1 MKLSDYAKQV
11 GVTYKTA
18 YQWWKAGQLD
28 AYQLPTGTI
37 IVREATPSATGVA
50 LYARVS
56 SADQKADVTRQLQCL
71 HDYAAARGYQVVTEV
86 SEIDSGLNDERPKLK
101 RLLTDAQAGFI
112 VVEHR
117 DRLTRFGYDYITA
130 LLDHEG
136 RRVEAIY
143 PSATGND
150 NDLVDDF
157 VAVITSMAARI
168 YGRRHAKRRA
178 AQIQACVKPCME
190 QAEHA

>member
-1 MKLSDYAKQV
+1 MAFYPVLWYAMGMKLSDYAKQV

-18 YQWWKAGQLD
+18 WQWWKAGQLD

-37 IVREATPSATGVA
+37 IVREPQSAASGVA

-56 SADQKADVTRQLQCL
+56 TAGQKEDAVRQMQRLR
-71 HDYAAARGYQVVTEV
+71 DYAAARGYLVVAEVTE
-86 SEIDSGLNDERPKLK
+86 IASGLNDERPKLK
-101 RLLTDAQAGFI
+101 QLLTNRQVGVL

-117 DRLTRFGYDYITA
+117 DRLTRFGYGYITS
-130 LLDHEG
+130 LLAFEG

-143 PSATGND
+143 PSDTGD
-150 NDLVDDF
+150 GLVDDF

-168 YGRRHAKRRA
+168 YGRRTSKRRA
-178 AQIQACVKPCME
+178 
-190 QAEHA
+190 